1 MKDFATKTRLLA
13 NQQTEDQRE
22 EEFSYAKAVLI
33 GIGFGG
39 LLLGLYLIA
48 IGMFAM

>member
-1 MKDFATKTRLLA
+1 MEDFAKKSRLLA
-13 NQQTEDQRE
+13 NQQTEDE
-22 EEFSYAKAVLI
+22 EELSYAKATLI

-39 LLLGLYLIA
+39 LALLMYVIA